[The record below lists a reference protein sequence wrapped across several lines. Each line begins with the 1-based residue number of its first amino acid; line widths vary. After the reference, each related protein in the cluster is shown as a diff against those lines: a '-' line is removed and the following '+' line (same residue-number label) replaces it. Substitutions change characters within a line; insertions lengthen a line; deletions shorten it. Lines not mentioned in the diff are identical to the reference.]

1 MRTEYFTIERDETL
15 VEAFKNKGIQE
26 IGSNVILD
34 KTITGIGATY
44 WELHLAKRPSI
55 IIEPNVPVIIG
66 KAEKVDNSLAVY
78 ALCNKT
84 QVKKCLNNKSITN
97 KKLLTTPEGFEKVRL
112 AARELG
118 IDIYKE
124 FFCLFDECEKITQDV
139 DYRPRISQPIN
150 DFFKFERKAMVSAT
164 PLEMRHPELEYQN
177 FKIWKV
183 VPNFDYRKNMTLI
196 VTRSFNRTM
205 TGQLRELIN
214 NSQCLCV
221 FFNST
226 TGINKVIT
234 YLLNNNLI
242 KEEDYKVFCS
252 NESVK
257 KLRECNFKNSHE
269 NLDLPLA
276 KINFFTCRFFSA
288 VDIYTTKKP
297 DILIL
302 SDCSIPHS
310 IVDPYTEVIQ
320 AQGRFRNKYADGN
333 TYNSLTIIS
342 NIDEEMEVMTEEE
355 ITAMTRQFEIT
366 HQNLNQRLEE
376 ATTKADRT
384 AILEDLEKIK
394 YTELLDEEGE
404 INYFSVDNLY
414 NEERVKGYY
423 TSAQSLH
430 EAYEGSG
437 HFNINFTDDTK
448 GVGEDDKIAMRK
460 ANKKQLWKKVVSHLD
475 RLQQLVLQNPDHDI
489 TPDIEI
495 LKEIDDTGYIIDVYN
510 TIGKAA
516 IEQADYK
523 KGEIDKM
530 MKAFHEQMANER
542 RFSPHVVH
550 DVFKAFEQ
558 EMNNGDY
565 IPTKTIRERLRVIFM
580 AHGIPFKEY
589 GVKAGLEKVYFTLT
603 DKTIEDYYPEFKVSN
618 ANGGAYKLVAMK
630 PELVEK
636 IAKGIRE

>member
-84 QVKKCLNNKSITN
+84 QVKKFLNNKSITN

-394 YTELLDEEGE
+394 
-404 INYFSVDNLY
+404 
-414 NEERVKGYY
+414 
-423 TSAQSLH
+423 
-430 EAYEGSG
+430 
-437 HFNINFTDDTK
+437 
-448 GVGEDDKIAMRK
+448 
-460 ANKKQLWKKVVSHLD
+460 
-475 RLQQLVLQNPDHDI
+475 
-489 TPDIEI
+489 
-495 LKEIDDTGYIIDVYN
+495 
-510 TIGKAA
+510 
-516 IEQADYK
+516 
-523 KGEIDKM
+523 
-530 MKAFHEQMANER
+530 
-542 RFSPHVVH
+542 
-550 DVFKAFEQ
+550 
-558 EMNNGDY
+558 
-565 IPTKTIRERLRVIFM
+565 
-580 AHGIPFKEY
+580 
-589 GVKAGLEKVYFTLT
+589 
-603 DKTIEDYYPEFKVSN
+603 
-618 ANGGAYKLVAMK
+618 
-630 PELVEK
+630 
-636 IAKGIRE
+636 

>member
-1 MRTEYFTIERDETL
+1 
-15 VEAFKNKGIQE
+15 
-26 IGSNVILD
+26 
-34 KTITGIGATY
+34 
-44 WELHLAKRPSI
+44 
-55 IIEPNVPVIIG
+55 
-66 KAEKVDNSLAVY
+66 
-78 ALCNKT
+78 
-84 QVKKCLNNKSITN
+84 
-97 KKLLTTPEGFEKVRL
+97 
-112 AARELG
+112 
-118 IDIYKE
+118 
-124 FFCLFDECEKITQDV
+124 
-139 DYRPRISQPIN
+139 
-150 DFFKFERKAMVSAT
+150 MVSAT
-164 PLEMRHPELEYQN
+164 PLEMRHPELERQD

-205 TGQLRELIN
+205 TGQLRELIQ

-226 TGINKVIT
+226 MGINKVIN

-376 ATTKADRT
+376 ATTEVEKK
-384 AILEDLEKIK
+384 AILKDLEKIK
-394 YTELLDEEGE
+394 YKELLDKEGK

-423 TSAQSLH
+423 TSARNLH

-437 HFNINFTDDTK
+437 HFNINFIDDTK

-475 RLQQLVLQNPDHDI
+475 RLQQLVSQNPEHDI

-495 LKEIDDTGYIIDVYN
+495 LKEIDDTGYIIDAYN

-550 DVFKAFEQ
+550 DIFKAFEQ

-565 IPTKTIRERLRVIFM
+565 IPSKTIRERLRVVFM

-603 DKTIEDYYPEFKVSN
+603 DKTIEDYYPDFKISN
-618 ANGGAYKLVAMK
+618 ANGGAYRLVAMK

-636 IAKGIRE
+636 IAKAIRE

>member
-1 MRTEYFTIERDETL
+1 MRTKDYLIERNETL
-15 VEAFKNKGIQE
+15 VEAFAREGIKE
-26 IGSNVILD
+26 IETNVIID
-34 KTITGIGATY
+34 KTLTGIGATY

-78 ALCNKT
+78 ALCTKT
-84 QVKKCLNNKSITN
+84 QVKNFLKNKSITN
-97 KKLLTTPEGFEKVRL
+97 KKLLTTPEGFEKIRK

-150 DFFKFERKAMVSAT
+150 DFFKFEKKAMVSAT
-164 PLEMRHPELEYQN
+164 PLEMHHPELEHQN
-177 FKIWKV
+177 FKIWKI
-183 VPNFDYRKNMTLI
+183 VPNFDYKKNMTLI

-205 TGQLRELIN
+205 TGRLRELIQ
-214 NSQCLCV
+214 NSQCLCI

-226 TGINKVIT
+226 MGINKVIT

-242 KEEDYKVFCS
+242 KEEDYKVYCS
-252 NESVK
+252 NKSVK
-257 KLRECNFKNSHE
+257 ALKECNFKNSHE

-276 KINFFTCRFFSA
+276 RINFFTCRFFSA
-288 VDIYTTKKP
+288 VDIYTVTKP
-297 DILIL
+297 DILVL
-302 SDCSIPHS
+302 SDCNIPHS

-333 TYNSLTIIS
+333 TYNSLTVIS
-342 NIDEEMEVMTEEE
+342 NINEEMEVMTGEE
-355 ITAMTRQFEIT
+355 ISAMIRQFET
-366 HQNLNQRLEE
+366 TYQNLNQRLEE
-376 ATTKADRT
+376 STTEVEKK
-384 AILEDLEKIK
+384 AILKDLEKVR

-423 TSAQSLH
+423 TSARNLH
-430 EAYEGSG
+430 EAYEGTG

-448 GVGEDDKIAMRK
+448 GLGEDDKLAMRK
-460 ANKKQLWKKVVSHLD
+460 ASKKQLWKKVVSHLD

-495 LKEIDDTGYIIDVYN
+495 LRAFEDAGYIMKAYD

-530 MKAFHEQMANER
+530 IKTFHEQKAHER
-542 RFSPHVVH
+542 RFSPDVVR

-558 EMNNGDY
+558 EMNNGEY
-565 IPTKTIRERLRVIFM
+565 IPNKVIRERLRVIFM

-589 GVKAGLEKVYFTLT
+589 GVKVELEKVYFTLT
-603 DKTIEDYYPEFKVSN
+603 DKTIEDYYSEFKVSN
-618 ANGGAYKLVAMK
+618 ANGGAYRLVAMK
-630 PELVEK
+630 PELVENFS
-636 IAKGIRE
+636 KGIRE

>member
-1 MRTEYFTIERDETL
+1 MPM
-15 VEAFKNKGIQE
+15 E
-26 IGSNVILD
+26 I
-34 KTITGIGATY
+34 
-44 WELHLAKRPSI
+44 H
-55 IIEPNVPVIIG
+55 
-66 KAEKVDNSLAVY
+66 
-78 ALCNKT
+78 
-84 QVKKCLNNKSITN
+84 
-97 KKLLTTPEGFEKVRL
+97 
-112 AARELG
+112 
-118 IDIYKE
+118 
-124 FFCLFDECEKITQDV
+124 
-139 DYRPRISQPIN
+139 
-150 DFFKFERKAMVSAT
+150 
-164 PLEMRHPELEYQN
+164 
-177 FKIWKV
+177 
-183 VPNFDYRKNMTLI
+183 
-196 VTRSFNRTM
+196 
-205 TGQLRELIN
+205 
-214 NSQCLCV
+214 
-221 FFNST
+221 
-226 TGINKVIT
+226 
-234 YLLNNNLI
+234 
-242 KEEDYKVFCS
+242 
-252 NESVK
+252 
-257 KLRECNFKNSHE
+257 
-269 NLDLPLA
+269 
-276 KINFFTCRFFSA
+276 
-288 VDIYTTKKP
+288 
-297 DILIL
+297 
-302 SDCSIPHS
+302 
-310 IVDPYTEVIQ
+310 
-320 AQGRFRNKYADGN
+320 
-333 TYNSLTIIS
+333 TIIS

>member
-1 MRTEYFTIERDETL
+1 MRTEYFTLESNETL
-15 VEAFKNKGIQE
+15 VEAFKNKGIHE

-66 KAEKVDNSLAVY
+66 KAEKVDNSLAVH

-84 QVKKCLNNKSITN
+84 LVKKFLNNKSITN
-97 KKLLTTPEGFEKVRL
+97 KKLLTTPEGFEKIRL

-164 PLEMRHPELEYQN
+164 PLEMRHPELERQD

-205 TGQLRELIN
+205 TGQLRELIQ
-214 NSQCLCV
+214 NSPCLCV

-226 TGINKVIT
+226 TGINKVIN
-234 YLLNNNLI
+234 YLLNHNLI

-257 KLRECNFKNSHE
+257 KLKECNFKNSHE

-288 VDIYTTKKP
+288 VDIYTIKKP

-366 HQNLNQRLEE
+366 HQNLSLRLAES
-376 ATTKADRT
+376 TTEVEKK
-384 AILEDLEKIK
+384 AILKDLEKVW
-394 YTELLDEEGE
+394 YTELLDKEGE

-423 TSAQSLH
+423 TSARNLH
-430 EAYEGSG
+430 EAYEGTG
-437 HFNINFTDDTK
+437 HFNINFIDDTK
-448 GVGEDDKIAMRK
+448 RIGEDDKIAMRK
-460 ANKKQLWKKVVSHLD
+460 TNKKQLWKKVVNHLD
-475 RLQQLVLQNPDHDI
+475 RLRQMVLQNPDHDI
-489 TPDIEI
+489 TPDVEM
-495 LKEIDDTGYIIDVYN
+495 LKEFEDAEYIMNAYD

-530 MKAFHEQMANER
+530 MKAFHEQKAEER
-542 RFSPHVVH
+542 RFSPDVVH
-550 DVFKAFEQ
+550 DIFKAFEQ

-565 IPTKTIRERLRVIFM
+565 IPSKTIRERLRVIFM

-636 IAKGIRE
+636 IAKGTRE

>member
-1 MRTEYFTIERDETL
+1 
-15 VEAFKNKGIQE
+15 
-26 IGSNVILD
+26 
-34 KTITGIGATY
+34 
-44 WELHLAKRPSI
+44 
-55 IIEPNVPVIIG
+55 
-66 KAEKVDNSLAVY
+66 
-78 ALCNKT
+78 
-84 QVKKCLNNKSITN
+84 
-97 KKLLTTPEGFEKVRL
+97 
-112 AARELG
+112 
-118 IDIYKE
+118 
-124 FFCLFDECEKITQDV
+124 
-139 DYRPRISQPIN
+139 
-150 DFFKFERKAMVSAT
+150 MVSAT